1 MISIYFYEKIQL
13 LLLYYLYFYYKCRNK
28 TIILTKNIITI
39 IKKLFYIFYV
49 KYK

>member
-13 LLLYYLYFYYKCRNK
+13 LLYYLYFYYKYRNK